1 MSDYAM
7 QIRKRDQEE
16 KNLRMAIQDLEDAL
30 QESKKRC
37 VDSEARIDTLASTV
51 NARDAS
57 LMMRD
62 DEIKRLE
69 EILASAQSGG
79 PSRGVEVASSPIG
92 RSSPAGSRAGSPVP
106 VDLIHQQE
114 VESLRRKVMELTRA
128 LVNQVSP
135 EKKQAMSPGEG
146 AGGEAEYDGRSVVL
160 EEIVEQCKEV
170 IGQQERCDE
179 AWSGDTCPQYK
190 FASIFGARR
199 RCRESGRRKFTLM
212 RFFCLRVF
220 CAQGDR
226 EAQGSGQVSPRGEQA
241 GSFGSN
247 AAQHHP

>member
-1 MSDYAM
+1 VAISRLTERMSDYAM

-30 QESKKRC
+30 QETKKRC
-37 VDSEARIDTLASTV
+37 MDSQARIDTLESTL

-62 DEIKRLE
+62 DEIKIRDGEIKRLE
-69 EILASAQSGG
+69 EILASASSGG
-79 PSRGVEVASSPIG
+79 PSRGVEAASSPIS
-92 RSSPAGSRAGSPVP
+92 RSPPAGSRAGSPVP

-114 VESLRRKVMELTRA
+114 VDSLRRKVMELTRA

-146 AGGEAEYDGRSVVL
+146 AGGEAEFDGRSVVL

-179 AWSGDTCPQYK
+179 TWPGDTCPQYK
-190 FASIFGARR
+190 SAPHCMIQYIYYILSQRNR
-199 RCRESGRRKFTLM
+199 S
-212 RFFCLRVF
+212 
-220 CAQGDR
+220 
-226 EAQGSGQVSPRGEQA
+226 
-241 GSFGSN
+241 
-247 AAQHHP
+247 